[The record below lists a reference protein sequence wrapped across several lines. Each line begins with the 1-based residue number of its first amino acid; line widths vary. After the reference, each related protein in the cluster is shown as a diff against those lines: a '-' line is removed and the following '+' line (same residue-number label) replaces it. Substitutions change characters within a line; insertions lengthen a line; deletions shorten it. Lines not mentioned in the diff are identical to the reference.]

1 MTINTITLGTQQTKT
16 IRQRMT
22 FQISNNQN
30 EFIDFLKKE
39 LPDKKI
45 NKQFIVNFYQILVEN
60 APLFPN
66 IDKKKRRHKNFLAFQ
81 EHYFNT
87 LNYIN

>member
-66 IDKKKRRHKNFLAFQ
+66 IDKKKKETKKFFSFSGALF
-81 EHYFNT
+81 
-87 LNYIN
+87 